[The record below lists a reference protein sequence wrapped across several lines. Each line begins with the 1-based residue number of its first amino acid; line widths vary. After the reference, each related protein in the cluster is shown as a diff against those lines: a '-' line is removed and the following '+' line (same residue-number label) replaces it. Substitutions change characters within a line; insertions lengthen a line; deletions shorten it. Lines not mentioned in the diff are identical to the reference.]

1 MKPLIF
7 RKEGLGR
14 LVILQRATFAL
25 FFLLL
30 LWDCVGCGG
39 GGKSRQERAREAI
52 QRNYRLLASAL
63 ERESLTDAMRLISPD
78 YLQDGATFE
87 DFRDA
92 LRLLFASYDNL
103 EASFFVEEM
112 VFDADDPE
120 FALVT
125 FRQRITGVNVQTRI
139 REVIDDSFR
148 ELVWHKEGEE
158 WKIFG
163 NQEQTPPQGKS
174 LRLKRWP
181 SLLGRPKQ

>member
-1 MKPLIF
+1 MKPLIL
-7 RKEGLGR
+7 EGRRFWEADYLIR
-14 LVILQRATFAL
+14 SLLAL

-30 LWDCVGCGG
+30 LFCTGCGG
-39 GGKSRQERAREAI
+39 GGKSRQERAREAV
-52 QRNYRLLASAL
+52 QRNYRLLALAL
-63 ERESLTDAMRLISPD
+63 ERESLTDALRLVSPD

-103 EASFFVEEM
+103 EADFFVEDV
-112 VFDADDPE
+112 VFDAEDPE

-139 REVIDDSFR
+139 REVIDDSVR

-163 NQEQTPPQGKS
+163 NQEQAPPQAKS
-174 LRLKRWP
+174 LLLKRWP
-181 SLLGRPKQ
+181 SLLGRIKQ